1 MVKTI
6 CCVYSYNKLDFKKY
20 AKSATYDDVIS
31 YHDIITKLVKNDID
45 SNKPSTFIINSYI
58 RKRLI
63 RAINND
69 SSIILYAIKSTEKD
83 TIEHIK
89 ELVSQLSSFDFNYEL
104 VVVNQHKMKSE
115 IIDDGFT
122 SEFLGIKHVTI

>member
-1 MVKTI
+1 MNKTI

-20 AKSATYDDVIS
+20 AKSADYDDVIS
-31 YHDIITKLVKNDID
+31 YHDIITKLVKNDVN

-63 RAINND
+63 RAINNE
-69 SSIILYAIKSTEKD
+69 SSIILYAIKSVNKD

-89 ELVSQLSSFDFNYEL
+89 ELVLQLSDNDYRYEL
-104 VVVNQHKMKSE
+104 VVVNKHKMKSE
-115 IIDDGFT
+115 IDDDFV
-122 SEFLGIKHVTI
+122 SEFFGIKHVTI